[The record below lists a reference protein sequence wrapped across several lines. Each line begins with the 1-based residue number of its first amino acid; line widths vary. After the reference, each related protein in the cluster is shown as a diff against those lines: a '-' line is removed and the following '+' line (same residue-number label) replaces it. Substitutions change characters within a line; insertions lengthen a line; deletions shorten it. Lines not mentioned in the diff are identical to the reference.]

1 MTASTR
7 PDMTLEQI
15 INRQIDYADEVAT
28 RRDLLSLY
36 AEALSAETPG
46 SKRWTFALF
55 TLWFRALNESAYE
68 ADHVFGLRRLPLGRS
83 AGPVLRLLRRPLPA
97 LDEVTEQKERPGGIR
112 RAVLCFT

>member
-55 TLWFRALNESAYE
+55 RMNQLMKRITSSGYAAYLW
-68 ADHVFGLRRLPLGRS
+68 ADQRDRSYVYYVGRY
-83 AGPVLRLLRRPLPA
+83 PRWMR
-97 LDEVTEQKERPGGIR
+97 
-112 RAVLCFT
+112 